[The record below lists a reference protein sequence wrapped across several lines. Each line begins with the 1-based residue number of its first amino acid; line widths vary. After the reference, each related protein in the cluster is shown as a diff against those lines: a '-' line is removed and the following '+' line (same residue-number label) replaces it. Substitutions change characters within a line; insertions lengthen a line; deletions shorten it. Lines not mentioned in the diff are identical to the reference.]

1 MFQSRSLR
9 TPPDFAGTFLL
20 PEVYSY
26 ISYIRT
32 HCQLENGR
40 YIHVLTEPNI
50 VLDADDHWRACGHCL
65 IAHRGGSSGDQLW
78 NWDSGFDEFLI
89 SISKISLAWCRGYG
103 ILRRTGC
110 FVGKRVAEWT
120 RWRVWRF
127 LLASNVFLNQFLGQ
141 EVFAFHSCC
150 TYPQAHKFYYIQDL
164 VLWVFQTECD
174 SVKVAI
180 VGVLRSF
187 DWDNTFQSLVSC
199 KVASCFNSFE
209 NMPPWEIWRSV
220 LEKRL

>member
-110 FVGKRVAEWT
+110 LVGKRVAEWT

-127 LLASNVFLNQFLGQ
+127 LLASNVFLLTNFWGKKYLHFIYVAHIRKLTNSITSKTWSLGSSKLN
-141 EVFAFHSCC
+141 A
-150 TYPQAHKFYYIQDL
+150 T
-164 VLWVFQTECD
+164 LW
-174 SVKVAI
+174 K
-180 VGVLRSF
+180 
-187 DWDNTFQSLVSC
+187 
-199 KVASCFNSFE
+199 
-209 NMPPWEIWRSV
+209 
-220 LEKRL
+220 